1 MNELE
6 KLDEGLMAE
15 IYSWQPG
22 RILKLF
28 RPGFPLEYA
37 QHESQLTQLAHTAG
51 LPTPAVYEV
60 VTYQERFGLVL
71 EQLSGPTL
79 LAAWLGQLAEP
90 AQVGELLAELH
101 TAVHHITPSA
111 EAELPSQRE
120 WLQNNIQDAPNLT
133 PELKEATLALLASL
147 PAGEQL
153 CHGDFHPHNILFTA
167 SGEPIIIDWFSAVRG
182 NPLADVARTLL
193 LLEFAQLP
201 ADLVTTAGRQALL
214 QSYQTHYLALH
225 PGREK
230 ELAQW
235 QWVVA
240 AASFCED
247 FFAQVPEIEARLRQG
262 LFG

>member
-1 MNELE
+1 MDELE

-15 IYSWQPG
+15 IYRWQPG

-28 RPGFPLEYA
+28 RPGFPMEYA

-51 LPTPAVYEV
+51 LPTPAVYEQLAL
-60 VTYQERFGLVL
+60 QERFGLVL

-79 LAAWLGQLAEP
+79 LMAWLGQLVEP
-90 AQVGELLAELH
+90 AQVGELLAQLH
-101 TAVHHITPSA
+101 TAVHGVTPPA
-111 EAELPSQRE
+111 EVELPSQRE
-120 WLQNNIQDAPNLT
+120 WLQNNIQDAPHLA
-133 PELKEATLALLASL
+133 PELKEAALALLATL

-153 CHGDFHPHNILFTA
+153 CHGDFHPHNILFNEA
-167 SGEPIIIDWFSAVRG
+167 GEPMIIDWFSAVRG

-193 LLEFAQLP
+193 LIEFAQLP
-201 ADLVTTAGRQALL
+201 ADLVTPAGRQALL
-214 QSYQTHYLALH
+214 QAYQSSYVALN

-235 QWVVA
+235 QLVVA

-247 FFAQVPEIEARLRQG
+247 FFAQVQEIEERLQKG
-262 LFG
+262 LLG